1 MAVAISI
8 NRKSEIPNLQTLPNN
23 LQGGH
28 LRKRVNLVKLQ
39 RKSVWAASRW
49 RAPPEQLD
57 SKGVKSISRSYHTT
71 RRHQKKLEKSNFA
84 DQEKRAKAIDKL
96 QQELSTKRL
105 VKKQVKT
112 ERRQS
117 KKPLP
122 PTSIDAIPIRI
133 LDSSPYVHYPA
144 GANDLRE
151 LLRRLPVSLTDGL
164 KAVELCLG
172 KQSQKLSEQDPWW
185 AEFIRDPYTSRL
197 GYELLPGVYRGR
209 GLGIYYPTRRIIRLF
224 AWVYAP
230 ELSHRRIVEFYLRLR
245 MLMVFVHELGHH
257 FDFTLRVARGR
268 WRADA
273 DDKVEIYAEEVE
285 HDWAKEYVV
294 PYLEQRYSG
303 ELAEMQAWMIEH
315 AGIVV
320 PLTFLAGDPR
330 STGPGGT
337 IRTNVLFDTADAF
350 KDFVS
355 AVIQNQDPVITRIE
369 FARDIH
375 YSDEYELPLA
385 ILRTVLDKDPTNIK
399 ALILEGDIFIHQEK
413 FKLAQQ
419 RAENAL
425 RLAPKNIEALEVLA
439 DAFEGLMRWGAL
451 EKVADRI
458 VENDKDKKGK
468 EWYWPVFIQRARA
481 RIRQGNYAGARADLD
496 EVAKRTLSKKRKPGL
511 PRHRMEQIIEDINK
525 QLQQEKSKSQRKLAE
540 QLRDDLSKQ
549 VQQAGK
555 KLHIV
560 WPVGSD

>member
-1 MAVAISI
+1 M
-8 NRKSEIPNLQTLPNN
+8 
-23 LQGGH
+23 G
-28 LRKRVNLVKLQ
+28 
-39 RKSVWAASRW
+39 
-49 RAPPEQLD
+49 

-71 RRHQKKLEKSNFA
+71 RRHLKELEKSDFA
-84 DQEKRAKAIDKL
+84 NQEKRAKAIDKL

-117 KKPLP
+117 EKPLP

-133 LDSSPYVHYPA
+133 VDSSPYVHYPA
-144 GANDLRE
+144 GPDDLRE
-151 LLRRLPVSLTDGL
+151 LLRVLPASLTDGL

-185 AEFIRDPYTSRL
+185 VDPIRDPYTSRL
-197 GYELLPGVYRGR
+197 GYEILPGVYRGR
-209 GLGIYYPTRRIIRLF
+209 SLGTYYQNRGIIRLF

-230 ELSHRRIVEFYLRLR
+230 ELPHLRIVEFYLRLR

-257 FDFTLRVARGR
+257 FDFTSRVARGR

-294 PYLEQRYSG
+294 PYLEQGYSG

-315 AGIVV
+315 AGIIV

-330 STGPGGT
+330 GTGPGGT
-337 IRTNVLFDTADAF
+337 IRTNALFDTSDAF

-355 AVIQNQDPVITRIE
+355 AVIQNQDPMTTRIK

-385 ILRTVLDKDPTNIK
+385 ILRTVLDKDPANIE
-399 ALILEGDIFIHQEK
+399 ALVLEGDIFIHQEK
-413 FKLAQQ
+413 FAMAQS
-419 RAENAL
+419 RAEAAL
-425 RLAPKNIEALEVLA
+425 GLEPENVDALEVLA
-439 DAFEGLMRWGAL
+439 DAFEELKQWGAL
-451 EKVADRI
+451 EKTADRLM
-458 VENDKDKKGK
+458 ETDKDKIEKPC
-468 EWYWPVFIQRARA
+468 YWSVLIQRARA
-481 RIRQGNYAGARADLD
+481 RIGQGNYAGARSDID
-496 EVAKRTLSKKRKPGL
+496 EAAKTKLSKKRKLGL

-525 QLQQEKSKSQRKLAE
+525 QLQQEMSKSQRRLAE

-549 VQQAGK
+549 VQQAGR
-555 KLHIV
+555 KLRIV
-560 WPVGSD
+560 WPGGGD